1 MFCLAPDFRN
11 GHDMFKQDVKK
22 LKGNL
27 CLYAAGYPCT
37 PFSCLHSH
45 SEMLEDRNA
54 RQMWKCVENIAET
67 QPAATHPHI
76 HFQGFYFSKFGYH
89 G

>member
-1 MFCLAPDFRN
+1 
-11 GHDMFKQDVKK
+11 
-22 LKGNL
+22 
-27 CLYAAGYPCT
+27 
-37 PFSCLHSH
+37 
-45 SEMLEDRNA
+45 MLEDRNA